1 MVHVDVVAL
10 ADEVV
15 AEVVHAADVVVSV
28 TEAAS
33 VAVVDVEALVIVVDV
48 EALVIVV
55 AVVAVEA
62 LVIVVA
68 VVVSVAAAEE
78 AGKRKS
84 KALLYL
90 LSFRFTVKRRWETVS
105 THPRIWHTSILVI
118 NVSNNTPLALPFGG
132 GLIFAGLG
140 LVLS

>member
-10 ADEVV
+10 AAEVV

-33 VAVVDVEALVIVVDV
+33 VAVVDVEALVIVV
-48 EALVIVV
+48 
-55 AVVAVEA
+55 
-62 LVIVVA
+62 A
-68 VVVSVAAAEE
+68 VVVSVAAAAE

-90 LSFRFTVKRRWETVS
+90 LSFLFTVKRRWETVS
-105 THPRIWHTSILVI
+105 THPRLWHTFNLVR